1 MIEQFSTFFANLG
14 VPPLVA
20 GLLVGAVFGFLL
32 RGILGSK
39 SSETARSV
47 TLPAASPPRAT
58 TMFTSAPS
66 LDLGGLSISAS
77 AEADIRAALQRGS
90 KIEAI
95 KLLREATGLGL
106 KESKD
111 VIDRLDGMFD
121 RQDQSRY

>member
-20 GLLVGAVFGFLL
+20 GLLLGAVFGFLL
-32 RGILGSK
+32 RGILSSK
-39 SSETARSV
+39 PDEAARPV

-111 VIDRLDGMFD
+111 VIDRLDGLFD
-121 RQDQSRY
+121 SQDQSRY